1 MMDIVLFFEKPGC
14 TTNAA
19 QKKVLRDSG
28 CMVIE
33 RNLLDNG
40 LCAEELHAFFSDRA
54 VPEWFNPNAP
64 MVKSGSIDPESMDA
78 QTALKLMLMEPIL
91 IRRPLMVLKNKK
103 MCGFD
108 EGLIA
113 ALIERPLKR
122 SAGEACS
129 GHDAPC
135 SRPPAGPA

>member
-14 TTNAA
+14 STNAA

-40 LCAEELHAFFSDRA
+40 LCSEDLRAFFSGRP
-54 VPEWFNPNAP
+54 VREWFNPNAP
-64 MVKSGSIDPESMDA
+64 MVKSGNIDPASMDA
-78 QTALKLMLMEPIL
+78 STALKLLLTEPIL
-91 IRRPLMVLKNKK
+91 IRRPLIVLKNRKLS
-103 MCGFD
+103 GFD
-108 EGLIA
+108 EGMIA
-113 ALIERPLKR
+113 SLLGRPLKQ

-129 GHDAPC
+129 GHQGSC
-135 SRPPAGPA
+135 SQQDS

>member
-19 QKKVLRDSG
+19 QKKVLRDSD

-40 LCAEELHAFFSDRA
+40 LSCEELHAFFSDRP
-54 VPEWFNPNAP
+54 VHEWFNPNAP
-64 MVKSGSIDPESMDA
+64 MVKSGSIDPASMDA
-78 QTALKLMLMEPIL
+78 STALNLLLTEPIL
-91 IRRPLMVLKNKK
+91 IRRPLIVLKNRKL
-103 MCGFD
+103 CGFD
-108 EGLIA
+108 EGMIA
-113 ALIERPLKR
+113 SLLGRPLKR

-129 GHDAPC
+129 GHQGSCAEQDMH
-135 SRPPAGPA
+135 S